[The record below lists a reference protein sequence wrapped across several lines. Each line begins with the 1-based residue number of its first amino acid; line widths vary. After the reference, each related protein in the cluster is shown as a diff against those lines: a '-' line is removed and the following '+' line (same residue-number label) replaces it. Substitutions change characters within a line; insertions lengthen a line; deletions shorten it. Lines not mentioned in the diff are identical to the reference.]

1 MELHANAKLNLF
13 LNIEKKLDNGYHDLE
28 TILLPIDLH
37 DIIHIN
43 PIEENKIIITTNNL
57 EVPTD
62 EKNTLYKCAELMKN
76 NFNIHD
82 GVKIHLNKQIP
93 LSAGLGGES
102 TDAAALMH
110 FYDTYY
116 NLRLNYSDVFH
127 YGRLI
132 SWDVPTCFYNKCFH
146 ISGNKG
152 ICNVINTKF
161 NYYILLVQPDF
172 RISTKEA
179 FEEIDKC
186 QLKIFNSDELLKN
199 LLAGNKIK
207 SGLFNCFIYSNEKL
221 HLEYK
226 KLCTYSEILG
236 FDAVS
241 MSGTGSCFFLLTK
254 DINIAQKGF
263 LELSKQYKFVKISST
278 IKL

>member
-13 LNIEKKLDNGYHDLE
+13 LNIEKKLDNGYHNLE

-37 DIIHIN
+37 DTIYVN

-57 EVPTD
+57 ELPTD
-62 EKNTLYKCAELMKN
+62 KNNTLYQCAELIKN
-76 NFNIHD
+76 SFNIND
-82 GVKIHLNKQIP
+82 GVKIHLDKRIP

-102 TDAAALMH
+102 SDAAALMR
-110 FYDTYY
+110 FYNTYY
-116 NLRLNYSDVFH
+116 DLNLNYSDVFH
-127 YGRLI
+127 YGRMI

-152 ICNVINTKF
+152 ICNVINTKS
-161 NYYILLVQPDF
+161 NYYILLVQPNF
-172 RISTKEA
+172 RMSTKKA
-179 FEEIDKC
+179 FEEIDKY
-186 QLKIFNSDELLKN
+186 QLKIFNSDELVKH
-199 LLAGNKIK
+199 LLEGNKIN

-221 HLEYK
+221 NIEYT
-226 KLCTYSEILG
+226 KLCAYSETLG
-236 FDAVS
+236 FDSVS

-278 IKL
+278 IKS